1 MNVLGKQKQSFSWA
15 YNNKTNEEI
24 NKIITNFANGRNV
37 YVVDLVI
44 NDGTATFTTYSKIGY
59 EDLVNELIAERYTI
73 QDELAIQRK
82 HQKGVNQE
90 EFNEYYEFV
99 EQCKV
104 RAKTFIA
111 ERERV
116 TNG

>member
-1 MNVLGKQKQSFSWA
+1 MNLEKYKKSFEWKYTS
-15 YNNKTNEEI
+15 KTNEQIKEI
-24 NKIITNFANGRNV
+24 VTRFANGRNV

-44 NDGTATFTTYSKIGY
+44 NNGTTTFTTYSKIDY
-59 EDLVNELIAERYTI
+59 ENLANELIAERYTI

-82 HQKGVNQE
+82 YSKGVNKD

-104 RAKTFIA
+104 SAKEFIA
-111 ERERV
+111 ERESAV
-116 TNG
+116 NG

>member
-1 MNVLGKQKQSFSWA
+1 MNILKKELSFKRA
-15 YNNKTNEEI
+15 KRTQQQIYDFIKTRFSNE
-24 NKIITNFANGRNV
+24 IIDNLTIEDDNFS
-37 YVVDLVI
+37 
-44 NDGTATFTTYSKIGY
+44 FTIYSKLPY
-59 EDLVNELIAERYTI
+59 ENLVNQLIAERYTI

-82 HQKGVNQE
+82 HSKGVNE
-90 EFNEYYEFV
+90 DEFNEYYEFV

-104 RAKTFIA
+104 RAKEFIA